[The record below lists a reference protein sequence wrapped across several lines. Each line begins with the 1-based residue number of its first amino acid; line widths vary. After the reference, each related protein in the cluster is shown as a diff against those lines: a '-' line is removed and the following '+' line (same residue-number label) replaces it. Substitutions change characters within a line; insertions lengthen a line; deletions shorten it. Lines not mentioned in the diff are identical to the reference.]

1 MRWVGFFVASLV
13 VVGCS
18 SSTPATTPT
27 SIPTTATTT
36 TLATTTTVD
45 RVVEIEAILQSL
57 EQRRIDAVYQDDRDA
72 YRALFAN
79 EGFMEASM
87 VVFDELEF
95 DPPPVVEVEVQAL
108 LHDGA
113 ECVAA
118 RRVLHRFD
126 LDQAGEFG
134 NGVAVGGLGEK
145 FNDGFGHHG
154 TQTVDSQE
162 LLIGLA
168 LAISGR
174 GQASHQAVQVMIK
187 PRQKPGRGW
196 ALPHHRGQPWRRI

>member
-27 SIPTTATTT
+27 SLPTTATTT

-45 RVVEIEAILQSL
+45 RVAEIEAILQSL

-95 DPPPVVEVEVQAL
+95 DTPPVVEVEVQAL

-126 LDQAGEFG
+126 LDASSGPGFEVIELRDGEWLISF
-134 NGVAVGGLGEK
+134 VGTGWTC
-145 FNDGFGHHG
+145 DGPHPF
-154 TQTVDSQE
+154 DS
-162 LLIGLA
+162 
-168 LAISGR
+168 
-174 GQASHQAVQVMIK
+174 
-187 PRQKPGRGW
+187 
-196 ALPHHRGQPWRRI
+196 